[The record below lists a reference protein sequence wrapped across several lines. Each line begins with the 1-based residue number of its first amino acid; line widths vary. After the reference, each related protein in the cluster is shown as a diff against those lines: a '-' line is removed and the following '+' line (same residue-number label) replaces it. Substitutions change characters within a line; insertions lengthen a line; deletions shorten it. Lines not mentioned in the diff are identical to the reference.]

1 MSFSDTVAQVRT
13 CPGVELT
20 AIAAR
25 DGIAVQIWGPGSL
38 ETEELIA
45 EYANF
50 LREVFAANRELQ
62 LGDLE
67 QIVLVTEHKVT
78 IVTTIN
84 DEYFLIAVARADGLV
99 GKARIHS
106 RIAAYRLRVEFS

>member
-1 MSFSDTVAQVRT
+1 MTFSETVANVRL

-20 AIAAR
+20 AIAGR
-25 DGIAVQIWGPGSL
+25 DGIAVQIWGPGSV

-62 LGDLE
+62 LGQLD
-67 QIVLVTEHKVT
+67 QVVLATANKVMMVTA
-78 IVTTIN
+78 IN
-84 DEYFLIAVARADGLV
+84 DEYFLMAVVRAGGLV

-106 RIAAYRLRVEFS
+106 RIAAYRLRAEFS

>member
-1 MSFSDTVAQVRT
+1 MNFSTVVADVRT

-20 AIAAR
+20 AIAGR
-25 DGIAVQIWGPGSL
+25 DGIPVQIWGPGSV

-62 LGDLE
+62 LGQLE
-67 QIVLVTEHKVT
+67 QVVLATERKAAVVTAIT
-78 IVTTIN
+78 
-84 DEYFLIAVARADGLV
+84 DEYFLMSVVRRDGLS
-99 GKARIHS
+99 GKVRFAS
-106 RIAAYRLRVEFS
+106 RVAAFKLRAEFS